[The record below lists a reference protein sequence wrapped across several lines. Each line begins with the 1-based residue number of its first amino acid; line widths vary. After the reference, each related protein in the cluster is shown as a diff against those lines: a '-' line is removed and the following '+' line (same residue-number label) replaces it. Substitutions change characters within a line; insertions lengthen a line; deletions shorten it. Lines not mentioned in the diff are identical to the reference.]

1 MKHLLR
7 FFWNFKFSFAMA
19 CLILFLCLRHA
30 TPDVFYL
37 VRDNPVVLPEVDGG
51 IFMVNLRDTIGHF
64 GAYVC
69 LAGLMVLETHKSN
82 LSKLKKV
89 LACILVPILFSGIVE
104 LLQEYCTYTRA
115 AEWGDMLC
123 NSCGTLTGFFLATL
137 LPRILPKRFLKYFS
151 KLF

>member
-1 MKHLLR
+1 
-7 FFWNFKFSFAMA
+7 
-19 CLILFLCLRHA
+19 
-30 TPDVFYL
+30 
-37 VRDNPVVLPEVDGG
+37 VLPEVDGG

-69 LAGLMVLETHKSN
+69 LAGLMVLETHKFN

-89 LACILVPILFSGIVE
+89 LACILTPILFSGIVE

-115 AEWGDMLC
+115 AEWSDMLC
-123 NSCGTLTGFFLATL
+123 NSCGTLVGFFFATL
-137 LPRILPKRFLKYFS
+137 LLKYLPKRFLKYFS